1 MTSNLTSLLTASS
14 RYSVE
19 TDTSLSDIPIIPDKN
34 NQQYITTGYGNNQ
47 QTGDDYTVTPVRQ
60 SHQGQM
66 ADPLQSIVQQLC
78 LHQFKYL
85 LSQRNHS

>member
-19 TDTSLSDIPIIPDKN
+19 TDTPISDLQINPDKQN
-34 NQQYITTGYGNNQ
+34 YITNGFINNQ
-47 QTGDDYTVTPVRQ
+47 QTGDDTVTPVRQ
-60 SHQGQM
+60 SHQGQT
-66 ADPLQSIVQQLC
+66 ADPLQSIVQQLLY
-78 LHQFKYL
+78 LHQFEYL